1 MVQALERITPQSGND
16 AFVDALELL
25 KHAVSVCPELGD
37 AWYYRSLV
45 EKRLG
50 HDALAKYALGKAQ
63 FNGSEA
69 LDQGLNPLELSTPAS
84 RGAAEPGPAPGPA
97 APPVLPGPV
106 QQKWALVVGIG
117 HFTDT
122 EIPRLNY
129 TTADAT
135 AFAAA
140 LEDPSIGQFPAD
152 NVHVLTDE
160 QATTKNI
167 KEQLNWIARHAAAN
181 DLVVIYV
188 ATHGTP
194 RTIDTAGGA
203 NYLVTYDTEAYNG
216 KQFNEDA
223 LYATAYPM
231 VELANAVATRMKAL
245 RTVVFLDT
253 CYSGAA
259 AGPNAPAAT
268 EKLANTAPSQAMLAH
283 MSLGTGRIVMSASQS
298 DEAVARKQPA
308 SPRLLYV
315 LSAAGAEKWQRHDA
329 AEPGLCLR
337 GAAGLAKRLR
347 SGQASA
353 SGHEPQ
359 LCGCGFRA
367 ALAGNERSQRAAL
380 TSTREARHE
389 TPQNDWFRDLLLRR
403 SRCRRLLARKP
414 HRSKTP
420 SPSRSRSWRRRARAT
435 TCARSS
441 PS

>member
-1 MVQALERITPQSGND
+1 MITSRPSRVLLVVLFAFALGVVPRASAQEARCGAGQDLIVQALERVTPQSGND
-16 AFVDALELL
+16 AFLDSLELL

-50 HDALAKYALGKAQ
+50 HDSLAKYALDKAR
-63 FNGSEA
+63 FNSSAA

-84 RGAAEPGPAPGPA
+84 RGMAAVGGPAPEPSAPA
-97 APPVLPGPV
+97 VRPGPV

-117 HFTDT
+117 SFTDS

-140 LEDPSIGQFPAD
+140 LKDPSIGQFPAD
-152 NVHVLTDE
+152 NVHVLTDD

-167 KEQLNWIARHAAAN
+167 KEQLNWIARHAEAN

-194 RTIDTAGGA
+194 RTVDSAGGA
-203 NYLVTYDTEAYNG
+203 NYLVTYDTEAYSG
-216 KQFNEDA
+216 AQFNEDA

-259 AGPNAPAAT
+259 AGSGAPATT
-268 EKLANTAPSQAMLAH
+268 EKLANTGPSEAMLSH
-283 MSLGTGRIVMSASQS
+283 MSLGTGRIVMSASQN
-298 DEAVARKQPA
+298 DEESLESNQLRHGYFTYYLLQALKNGKGMTPLSQVYSSVAQQVSQSVSAQGAHQHPVMNRSSADADFALRSPA
-308 SPRLLYV
+308 A
-315 LSAAGAEKWQRHDA
+315 SAA
-329 AEPGLCLR
+329 
-337 GAAGLAKRLR
+337 
-347 SGQASA
+347 
-353 SGHEPQ
+353 
-359 LCGCGFRA
+359 
-367 ALAGNERSQRAAL
+367 NV
-380 TSTREARHE
+380 
-389 TPQNDWFRDLLLRR
+389 
-403 SRCRRLLARKP
+403 KP
-414 HRSKTP
+414 
-420 SPSRSRSWRRRARAT
+420 
-435 TCARSS
+435 
-441 PS
+441 